1 MIVDLKKEPIKLSP
15 AFKDYLWGGTRLK
28 TEFGMKSELDKVAE
42 AWELSC
48 HPDGPSIVASGECAG
63 MTLADYLQKAGKS
76 ALGTHC
82 EALDSFPVLIKLID
96 AAIKLSVQVHPDD
109 EYAKR
114 VEHENG
120 KTEMWYVMDCTPGAT
135 LIYGFQHQITKEEFR
150 RRIEDNT
157 LTEVVNTVPV
167 HKGDVF
173 FIEAGTLHAIGD
185 GILIAEIQQN
195 SNSTYRVSDY
205 GRLGA
210 DGKPRPLH
218 IEKALDVTRLAP
230 SGNAD
235 RREAPVEHEGCTT
248 TVLARCD
255 RFTVTAIDL
264 RCEAYFT
271 ADESSFH
278 ALLCTDGDAELR
290 CGSTRLQLVRG
301 ECAFLPAGCGDYS
314 LCGTGRILCTT
325 I

>member
-1 MIVDLKKEPIKLSP
+1 MKTEPIKLSP

-28 TEFGMKSELDKVAE
+28 TEFGMKSNLDKVAE

-63 MTLADYLQKAGKS
+63 MTLAEYLAKAGKA

-82 EALDSFPVLIKLID
+82 AELDSFPVLIKLID
-96 AAIKLSVQVHPDD
+96 AANKLSVQVHPDD

-120 KTEMWYVMDCTPGAT
+120 KPEMWYVVDCAEGAT
-135 LIYGFQHQITKEEFR
+135 LIYGFNREISKEEFR

-157 LTEVVNTVPV
+157 LTDVVNTVPV
-167 HKGDVF
+167 HRGDVF
-173 FIEAGTLHAIGD
+173 FIEAGTLHAIGS

-218 IEKALDVTRLAP
+218 IDKALDVTKLTP
-230 SGNAD
+230 SGSPD
-235 RREAPVEHEGCTT
+235 RREAPVEREGCIT
-248 TVLARCD
+248 TVLARCS

-264 RCEAYFT
+264 RSKASFC
-271 ADESSFH
+271 ADETSFH
-278 ALLCTDGDAELR
+278 ALLCTEGEAALC
-290 CGSTRLQLVRG
+290 CGEKRLTLGRG
-301 ECAFLPAGCGDYS
+301 ECIFIPACCGEYS
-314 LCGTGRILCTT
+314 LDGAGRILCTSV
-325 I
+325 